1 MRLLVTTAFALF
13 ASIPAGGIVAVLLA
27 EWARADEV
35 YIFVFMG
42 IAPAALLANAVFLY
56 AAARGSID
64 AAFRV
69 MLIVIA
75 AGCMLLSAF
84 EYFGAPNAQ
93 LSLRGLKLM
102 AVIAIT
108 VAVMVSVQWL
118 IFRTR
123 ERRRPV

>member
-1 MRLLVTTAFALF
+1 
-13 ASIPAGGIVAVLLA
+13 
-27 EWARADEV
+27 
-35 YIFVFMG
+35 
-42 IAPAALLANAVFLY
+42 
-56 AAARGSID
+56 
-64 AAFRV
+64 
-69 MLIVIA
+69 
-75 AGCMLLSAF
+75 MLLSAF